1 MVAIGLVMGL
11 AGTRKCN
18 ALLKF
23 IYNVCLQA
31 LMNVGYACTITYKF
45 IDCSWTV
52 VNLMAAIKKVHNSLK
67 RTSQHNLLAL
77 ALYHLN
83 TNQFLQLTFY
93 TLYDDGVLFY
103 PTYLPFIFKSL

>member
-1 MVAIGLVMGL
+1 MGL
-11 AGTRKCN
+11 ADTHKYN

-23 IYNVCLQA
+23 IYNVCLQS
-31 LMNVGYACTITYKF
+31 LMNVGYACTIKYKF

-52 VNLMAAIKKVHNSLK
+52 VNLMAAVKKVHNSLK
-67 RTSQHNLLAL
+67 RTPQYNLLAM
-77 ALYHLN
+77 ALCHLN

-93 TLYDDGVLFY
+93 ILYDDGVLFY